1 MKLLE
6 NIIKQLLIIKKYGS
20 IYCKNIRGNKILGM
34 ETICKYME
42 GGVAK

>member
-6 NIIKQLLIIKKYGS
+6 NISKQLLIIKKYGS
-20 IYCKNIRGNKILGM
+20 IYCKNIRGNKTLGM

-42 GGVAK
+42 GGIAK